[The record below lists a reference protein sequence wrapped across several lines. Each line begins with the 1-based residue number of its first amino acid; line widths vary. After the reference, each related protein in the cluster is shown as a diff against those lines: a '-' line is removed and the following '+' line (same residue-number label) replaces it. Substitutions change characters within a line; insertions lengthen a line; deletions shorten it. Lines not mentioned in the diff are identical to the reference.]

1 MPTSAAAARMVPKVG
16 AMAKASKPI
25 SVIPMPTAR
34 EYGWGHRSASTSAFP
49 ESSSK
54 LSRRG
59 CEAAGDVVLNVG
71 VEQFLQAAADR
82 AGGGNSVAGNLTG
95 ADEIAIRGGNENLVR
110 GVDVLGA
117 ERLFDHGY
125 AGFGRDFH
133 QDAAGDA
140 FEAAG
145 VEWGREDLAVL
156 DRENVR
162 GSAFGN
168 FAAFVEHDDFVET
181 FFVRF
186 RDGPDII
193 EPRDAFYARER
204 RSRMAAVVAEREADD
219 FTVLGE
225 RRGVNNQVDRWA

>member
-1 MPTSAAAARMVPKVG
+1 M
-16 AMAKASKPI
+16 
-25 SVIPMPTAR
+25 
-34 EYGWGHRSASTSAFP
+34 
-49 ESSSK
+49 
-54 LSRRG
+54 
-59 CEAAGDVVLNVG
+59 
-71 VEQFLQAAADR
+71 
-82 AGGGNSVAGNLTG
+82 AGNLTS

-110 GVDVLGA
+110 GVEVFGA
-117 ERLFDHGY
+117 ERLFDDGY

-145 VEWGREDLAVL
+145 AERGREDLAVL

-162 GSAFGN
+162 GSTFGN

-186 RDGPDII
+186 RDSPDII

-219 FTVLGE
+219 FTVLRE
-225 RRGVNNQVDRWA
+225 RRGVNNQVDLRVFLVALPEAHGIVNEIDARAAFRDFVGANYLMKMRTRTLAAV